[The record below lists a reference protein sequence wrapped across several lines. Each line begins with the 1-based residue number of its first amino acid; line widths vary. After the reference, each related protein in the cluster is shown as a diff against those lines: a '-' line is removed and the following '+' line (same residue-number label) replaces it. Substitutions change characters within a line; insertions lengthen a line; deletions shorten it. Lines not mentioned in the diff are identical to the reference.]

1 MKRWDMFGIDIQH
14 LQSFHCDFKFARP
27 ILLTWHSLSTMVIL
41 VLFWDIPE
49 ICLCLCFCFCLLTF
63 NISVFWCP
71 KWSNDL
77 RMWRKCVTKYS
88 EWNSTQ
94 ENVEIIRILRK
105 NTEKGIVF
113 HLLLFGPFSAINEL
127 WVKFANYIQK
137 RTEILWEENEK
148 WLKRCGTLD
157 WSFTILI
164 PLQRLLM
171 KWVSSIYATKNLACD
186 SQLFPS
192 KHIWARWMSALA
204 FLVYQNC
211 PKTKLVSESKHFSE

>member
-1 MKRWDMFGIDIQH
+1 M
-14 LQSFHCDFKFARP
+14 
-27 ILLTWHSLSTMVIL
+27 LS
-41 VLFWDIPE
+41 
-49 ICLCLCFCFCLLTF
+49 
-63 NISVFWCP
+63 
-71 KWSNDL
+71 
-77 RMWRKCVTKYS
+77 VTKYS

-192 KHIWARWMSALA
+192 KHIWARWHFWCTRIAPKPSLFPSRSIFRNNISKYARKENIICDERYYFRWLLSVLA
-204 FLVYQNC
+204 CAEKESL
-211 PKTKLVSESKHFSE
+211 KLKWL